1 MPETDLGPLLSPRSV
16 AVVGASDTPN
26 KVGFSVFRN
35 LTSGGFAGP
44 IYPVNSR
51 SSTVQGRS
59 AFGSLRQIGQPIDLA
74 VICTPAATV
83 PDLIHECGE
92 LGIRGV
98 VVLTAGFRE
107 LGDSGRVLE
116 AKILEAKAKFP
127 SLRIIGPNCVG
138 IVEPKIRLSA
148 SFALGM
154 PAAGSVAFLSQSGA
168 LCTAILDWALLQ
180 GFGFSHFISLGNQL
194 DVGFADLLD
203 HLADD
208 PETTSAILY
217 IESITQS
224 RHFMAAAKKFASR
237 KPLIAYKAGRFTQS
251 AKAAASH
258 TGAMAGVDAVY
269 DAAMKR
275 AGIVRVFD
283 LQSLFE
289 CAELLTLH
297 PQPIG
302 PRLAIVTNAGGP
314 GVMATDTLLEQNG
327 RLADLTS
334 QTINELD
341 TFLPPNWSRA
351 NPIDVIGDADAER
364 ISKAV
369 TATLADPNVDTVL
382 TLLTPQAMTH
392 PTQSAR
398 AIAAIPIPPGKAILA
413 SLMGGEQIAE
423 GRHILQQ
430 NRIPTFETPEQAIHG
445 LMHLIDYSKKRE
457 SLSSITDS
465 PPTPL
470 PGTLEERRGYI
481 EELVKSSPRPL
492 PIPSLESRPSTRTL
506 TEPESKQLL
515 VRYGIPTTPIKIA
528 PTVDE
533 AVLAADHFGYP
544 VVLKIL
550 SPQITHKT
558 DVGGVS
564 LNLATA
570 SQVRD
575 AFERMVSQ
583 ARSMRPEAEL
593 FGVTV
598 QPMVSELHGIELIL
612 GAKQDPVFGSVIMMG
627 TGGIHAEIY
636 QDRSLELPPVDHS
649 LALQMLH
656 NLRCW
661 PVLQGYRGG
670 KAANIEAIAEIV
682 TRFSGLIIEQP
693 RILECDLNPLIVSP
707 NQVTVLDARFVI
719 RTSEDTSSDPYPHL
733 AIAPEK

>member
-1 MPETDLGPLLSPRSV
+1 MPEADLGPMLSPRSV
-16 AVVGASDTPN
+16 AVVGASDTPS
-26 KVGFSVFRN
+26 KVGYSVFRN
-35 LTSGGFAGP
+35 LTSSGFAGP

-51 SSTVQGRS
+51 SSTVQGC
-59 AFGSLRQIGQPIDLA
+59 AAYGSLTQIGQPIDLV

-83 PDLIHECGE
+83 PSLIRECGE
-92 LGIRGV
+92 LGVRGV

-107 LGDSGRVLE
+107 LGESGRMLE
-116 AKILEAKAKFP
+116 AKVLEEKAKFP

-154 PAAGSVAFLSQSGA
+154 PAAGSVAFISQSGA

-180 GFGFSHFISLGNQL
+180 GVGFSHFISIGNQL

-203 HLADD
+203 YLADD

-217 IESITQS
+217 IESVVQS
-224 RHFMAAAKKFASR
+224 RYFMAAAKKFASR
-237 KPLIAYKAGRFTQS
+237 KPLIAYKAGRFAQS

-269 DAAMKR
+269 DAAMNR

-283 LQSLFE
+283 MQSLFE

-297 PQPIG
+297 PEPIG

-314 GVMATDTLLEQNG
+314 GVMATDTLLEKNG
-327 RLADLTS
+327 RLAELAAE
-334 QTINELD
+334 TINQLD
-341 TFLPPNWSRA
+341 AFLPANWSRA
-351 NPIDVIGDADAER
+351 NPVDVIGDADAER
-364 ISKAV
+364 ISRAV
-369 TATLADPNVDTVL
+369 TVTLADPNVDTVL
-382 TLLTPQAMTH
+382 ALLTPQAMTH

-423 GRHILQQ
+423 GRRILQQ
-430 NRIPTFETPEQAIHG
+430 NDIPTFETPEQAIHG
-445 LMHLIDYSKKRE
+445 LMHLIDYSKRRE
-457 SLSSITDS
+457 SLTTVIDNI
-465 PPTPL
+465 PIPL
-470 PGTLEERRGYI
+470 PGTREERRRYI
-481 EELVKSSPRPL
+481 DKLAV
-492 PIPSLESRPSTRTL
+492 PSTNPSSEVGPLSCIL

-515 VRYGIPTTPIKIA
+515 LRYGIPTTPIRIA

-533 AVLAADHFGYP
+533 AILAADELGYP

-558 DVGGVS
+558 DVGGVE

-570 SQVRD
+570 NQVRKS
-575 AFERMVSQ
+575 FERMISQ
-583 ARSMRPEAEL
+583 ARTMRPEAEL
-593 FGVTV
+593 LGVTV
-598 QPMVSELHGIELIL
+598 QPMVAELHGVELIL

-636 QDRSLELPPVDHS
+636 RDRSLELPPIDRS
-649 LALQMLH
+649 RALRMLQ

-661 PVLQGYRGG
+661 PLLQGYRGG
-670 KAANIEAIAEIV
+670 KPADVEAVAELV
-682 TRFSGLIIEQP
+682 TRFSAMIVEQP
-693 RILECDLNPLIVSP
+693 RILECDLNPLVVSSDKII
-707 NQVTVLDARFVI
+707 VLDARFVI
-719 RTSEDTSSDPYPHL
+719 GKSSFSPSDPYSHL
-733 AIAPEK
+733 AIAPEN

>member
-1 MPETDLGPLLSPRSV
+1 MPETDLGPMLSPRSV

-26 KVGFSVFRN
+26 KVGSSVFRN
-35 LTSGGFAGP
+35 LTSSGFAGP

-51 SSTVQGRS
+51 SSTVQGR
-59 AFGSLRQIGQPIDLA
+59 AAYGSLSQIGQPIDLV

-83 PDLIHECGE
+83 PALILECGE

-107 LGDSGRVLE
+107 LGESGRILE
-116 AKILEAKAKFP
+116 AKILEEKSKFP

-154 PAAGSVAFLSQSGA
+154 PAAGSVAFISQSGA

-180 GFGFSHFISLGNQL
+180 GVGFSHFISLGNQL

-203 HLADD
+203 YLAED

-217 IESITQS
+217 IESVVQS
-224 RHFMAAAKKFASR
+224 RYFMAAAKKFASR
-237 KPLIAYKAGRFTQS
+237 KPLIAYKAGRFAQS

-283 LQSLFE
+283 MQSLFA

-297 PQPIG
+297 PQAIG

-314 GVMATDTLLEQNG
+314 GVMATDTLLEENG
-327 RLADLTS
+327 RLAELAPE
-334 QTINELD
+334 TIKVLNA
-341 TFLPPNWSRA
+341 FLPANWSRA
-351 NPIDVIGDADAER
+351 NPVDVIGDADAER

-382 TLLTPQAMTH
+382 ALLTPQAMTH

-398 AIAAIPIPPGKAILA
+398 ALAAISIPPGKAILA

-423 GRHILQQ
+423 GRRILQQ
-430 NRIPTFETPEQAIHG
+430 SGIPTFETPEQAIHG
-445 LMHLIDYSKKRE
+445 LMHLIDYSKRRD
-457 SLSSITDS
+457 SLTTIVDNK
-465 PPTPL
+465 PIPL
-470 PGTLEERRGYI
+470 AGTREERRRYVDD
-481 EELVKSSPRPL
+481 LAKPSMKPL
-492 PIPSLESRPSTRTL
+492 SEMGTSARTL

-515 VRYGIPTTPIKIA
+515 VRYGIPTTPIRIA
-528 PTVDE
+528 PTASE
-533 AVLAADHFGYP
+533 AVQAAEELGFP

-550 SPQITHKT
+550 SPHISHKT
-558 DVGGVS
+558 DVGGVA

-570 SQVRD
+570 TQVRES
-575 AFERMVSQ
+575 FERMIPQ

-593 FGVTV
+593 LGVTV
-598 QPMVSELHGIELIL
+598 QPMIAELHGVELIL

-636 QDRSLELPPVDHS
+636 RDRSLELPPIDRS
-649 LALQMLH
+649 LALRMLQ

-661 PVLQGYRGG
+661 PLLQGYRGAT
-670 KAANIEAIAEIV
+670 AANIEAVAELI
-682 TRFSGLIIEQP
+682 TRFSAMIVEQP
-693 RILECDLNPLIVSP
+693 RILECDLNPLVVSSS
-707 NQVTVLDARFVI
+707 QVIVLDARFVI
-719 RTSEDTSSDPYPHL
+719 GNSSFSPADPYSHL
-733 AIAPEK
+733 AIAPEN

>member
-1 MPETDLGPLLSPRSV
+1 MPETDLRPMLSPRSV

-26 KVGFSVFRN
+26 KVGYSVFRN
-35 LTSGGFAGP
+35 LASGGFTGL

-51 SSTVQGRS
+51 SSTVQGR
-59 AFGSLRQIGQPIDLA
+59 AAYGSLSQIGQPIDLV

-83 PDLIHECGE
+83 PSLIRECGE

-107 LGDSGRVLE
+107 LDESGRILE
-116 AKILEAKAKFP
+116 AKILEEKSKFP

-154 PAAGSVAFLSQSGA
+154 PAAGSVAFISQSGA

-180 GFGFSHFISLGNQL
+180 GVGFSHFISLGNQL

-203 HLADD
+203 YLAED

-217 IESITQS
+217 IESVVQS
-224 RHFMAAAKKFASR
+224 RYFMAAAKKFASR
-237 KPLIAYKAGRFTQS
+237 KPLIAYKAGRFAQS

-283 LQSLFE
+283 MQSLFA

-297 PQPIG
+297 PQAIG

-314 GVMATDTLLEQNG
+314 GVMATDTLLEENG
-327 RLADLTS
+327 QLAELAAETM
-334 QTINELD
+334 NELD
-341 TFLPPNWSRA
+341 KFLPENWSRA
-351 NPIDVIGDADAER
+351 NPVDVIGDADAER

-369 TATLADPNVDTVL
+369 TVTLADPNVDTVL
-382 TLLTPQAMTH
+382 ALLTPQAMTH

-398 AIAAIPIPPGKAILA
+398 ALAAIPIPPGKAILA

-423 GRHILQQ
+423 GRRILQQ
-430 NRIPTFETPEQAIHG
+430 SGIPTFETPEQAIHG
-445 LMHLIDYSKKRE
+445 LMHLIDYSKRRD
-457 SLSSITDS
+457 SLTTILDA
-465 PPTPL
+465 TPI
-470 PGTLEERRGYI
+470 PMSGTREERQRYVDALIVPWAEKGA
-481 EELVKSSPRPL
+481 EA
-492 PIPSLESRPSTRTL
+492 RTL

-515 VRYGIPTTPIKIA
+515 VRYGIPTTPIRIA
-528 PTVDE
+528 PTASE
-533 AVLAADHFGYP
+533 AVLAADELGYP

-550 SPQITHKT
+550 SPQISHKT
-558 DVGGVS
+558 DVGGVV
-564 LNLATA
+564 LNLASA
-570 SQVRD
+570 AQVCE
-575 AFERMVSQ
+575 AFERMIAQ
-583 ARSMRPEAEL
+583 ARSMRPGAEL
-593 FGVTV
+593 VGVTV
-598 QPMVSELHGIELIL
+598 QPMVAELHGVELIL

-636 QDRSLELPPVDHS
+636 RDRSLELPPIDRS
-649 LALQMLH
+649 LARRMLQ

-661 PVLQGYRGG
+661 PLLQGYRGG
-670 KAANIEAIAEIV
+670 KAANIEAVSELV
-682 TRFSGLIIEQP
+682 TRFSAMIVEQP
-693 RILECDLNPLIVSP
+693 GILECDLNPLVVSS
-707 NQVTVLDARFVI
+707 NQVIVLDARFVI
-719 RTSEDTSSDPYPHL
+719 GKSRFSPADPYSHL
-733 AIAPEK
+733 AIAPEN